1 MMFIKNMTCYAQHR
15 SKGIHHYHK
24 VLIVH
29 CSCYHGYRK
38 KEQPNSSIS
47 NGARDSEA
55 PFSRYILLFHLSF
68 TLYGPHFSFT
78 WNHVFGLSL
87 LMSACA
93 GSVPSDVILYGR
105 PVPPAMVSPLLRTY
119 GDASAFRSAVRGNLL
134 VFRFFWFPTDTTYH
148 VFERSHILE

>member
-1 MMFIKNMTCYAQHR
+1 MMFIKNMPCHARHI
-15 SKGIHHYHK
+15 SKGIHHYNK

-38 KEQPNSSIS
+38 KEQPNSSVS

-87 LMSACA
+87 LMSACV
-93 GSVPSDVILYGR
+93 GLVPSEVILYGR
-105 PVPPAMVSPLLRTY
+105 SIAACN
-119 GDASAFRSAVRGNLL
+119 GAAFAKDV
-134 VFRFFWFPTDTTYH
+134 W
-148 VFERSHILE
+148 